1 MTTGSARELD
11 DDGQRTGAA
20 VKASRLGD
28 FFGWKA
34 LEEKFDASKQ
44 RLRQHPETL
53 DRTRREIDRARSG
66 SRNRKEFTA
75 ELRKNGIDAVF
86 RENDAGRIYGVTFID
101 RTTHQVFNGSRLGKE
116 YAADAFEAWFNGRE
130 QESSTPIQEELRPLA
145 PLEPR
150 GVVQRSGAR
159 VVHTHAGR
167 VTAVAAPRTA
177 PAGTIFG
184 RRVRGVHR
192 DPLRFDARRNGRTH
206 GIYA

>member
-1 MTTGSARELD
+1 MERGGIFTG
-11 DDGQRTGAA
+11 
-20 VKASRLGD
+20 GD

-75 ELRKNGIDAVF
+75 ELRKNGFDAVF

-116 YAADAFEAWFNGRE
+116 YA
-130 QESSTPIQEELRPLA
+130 
-145 PLEPR
+145 
-150 GVVQRSGAR
+150 VQRHADIGM
-159 VVHTHAGR
+159 THD
-167 VTAVAAPRTA
+167 
-177 PAGTIFG
+177 I
-184 RRVRGVHR
+184 
-192 DPLRFDARRNGRTH
+192 LQ
-206 GIYA
+206 